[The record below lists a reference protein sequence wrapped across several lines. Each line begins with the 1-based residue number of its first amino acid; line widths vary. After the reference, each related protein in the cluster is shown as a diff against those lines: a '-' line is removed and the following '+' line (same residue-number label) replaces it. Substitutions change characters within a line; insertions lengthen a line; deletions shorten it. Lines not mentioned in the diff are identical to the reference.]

1 MNLLG
6 IQAALP
12 TSATTMLSKT
22 AAPVRLGTVAKV
34 GAIAGGLV
42 LAGLAAAGV
51 WLLLDRRTSD
61 SPLAQVPPDAAAR
74 AARDGASQLASSR
87 AITAWNDMNRT
98 APGRLG
104 LTHPSAT
111 GMYRERSESLGAAHV
126 WPMSQ
131 VHAAAIDLSQLTGD
145 RTSVAAIDG
154 QLKRYLRDGAY
165 QPGRGVQLFPQLRD
179 RYTDDNMAIGLNYV
193 QAFDAGGDPRDLAR
207 AEQVMPFLESMVHD
221 NGAINW
227 REGSTAYV
235 ADSLVGA
242 QKLALLLA
250 TRTPDAERRTRY
262 LEFARSLDTFVE
274 ANLRRHDGEMRDLL
288 IDNVGSN
295 NETAGWSN
303 AFFSYNQ
310 GWSIGADIEWWRATG
325 DATYLERARRTADAS
340 YEFLA
345 RDDRLWTQ
353 PPSFN
358 ANYFE
363 NLLALEAIA
372 PRAEGDTRFRD
383 WMGEYLDRAWTTARD
398 PETGYFH
405 RGGIG
410 GYTVER
416 DGERDQV
423 DLLDQAGMVQMYALR
438 AMTREQLLQVA

>member
-1 MNLLG
+1 MNVFG
-6 IQAALP
+6 MQAALP
-12 TSATTMLSKT
+12 
-22 AAPVRLGTVAKV
+22 RLGTSAMAGAATTARMGTAAKV
-34 GAIAGGLV
+34 GIAAGGIV
-42 LAGLAAAGV
+42 LAALAAAGV
-51 WLLLDRRTSD
+51 WYLLDQRTSD
-61 SPLAQVPPDAAAR
+61 APLPQLAPDAARR
-74 AARDGASQLASSR
+74 AARDGASQIASQR
-87 AITAWNDMNRT
+87 AVTAWNDMNRT

-111 GMYRERSESLGAAHV
+111 GMFREQNDSVGTAHV

-131 VHAAAIDLSQLTGD
+131 VHAAAINLSQLTGD
-145 RTSVAAIDG
+145 GSAVDAIDV
-154 QLKRYLRDGAY
+154 QLDRYLRDGGY
-165 QPGRGVQLFPQLRD
+165 QPGKGVQLFPQLRD

-193 QAFDAGGDPRDLAR
+193 QAYDAGGDPQDLAR
-207 AEQVMPFLESMVHD
+207 AERVMPFLESMVHA

-227 REGSTAYV
+227 REGSIAYV

-242 QKLALLLA
+242 QKLALMLS
-250 TRTPDAERRTRY
+250 TRSPDPERRARY
-262 LEFARSLDTFVE
+262 LEFARSLDAFVE
-274 ANLRRHDGEMRDLL
+274 ARLRRHDGEMKDLL
-288 IDNVGSN
+288 IDNVESN

-325 DATYLERARRTADAS
+325 DEAYLERARRTADAS
-340 YEFLA
+340 HEFLQ

-363 NLLALEAIA
+363 NLLTLEAVA
-372 PRAEGDTRFRD
+372 PRSEGDTTFRD

-410 GYTVER
+410 GYSVVR
-416 DGERDQV
+416 DGQREKV
-423 DLLDQAGMVQMYALR
+423 DLLDQSGMVQMYALR
-438 AMTREQLLQVA
+438 AMTRDQLLQVA